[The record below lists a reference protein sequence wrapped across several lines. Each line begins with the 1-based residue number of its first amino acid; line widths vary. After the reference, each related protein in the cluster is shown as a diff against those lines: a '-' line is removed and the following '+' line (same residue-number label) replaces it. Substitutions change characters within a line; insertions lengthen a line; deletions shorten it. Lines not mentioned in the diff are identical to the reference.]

1 MKEEILIAELAKKLN
16 MDTDKSDVISAEEM
30 RKYFGESM
38 YNYLLNMINT

>member
-16 MDTDKSDVISAEEM
+16 MDIDSEEM

-38 YNYLLNMINT
+38 YNYLSDMINT